1 MRCRKHN
8 AGQIASTRAN
18 TPFIASTSTSTREN
32 TFFLASN
39 AADKRTPLP
48 RHSYARYAL
57 PQSEEGKKVGMTRKK
72 TAGDE
77 ASATLCESYEGA
89 ARL

>member
-1 MRCRKHN
+1 MR
-8 AGQIASTRAN
+8 QISARRCQDNQINISTPATTQN
-18 TPFIASTSTSTREN
+18 K
-32 TFFLASN
+32 FFHAIYMR
-39 AADKRTPLP
+39 DV
-48 RHSYARYAL
+48 RYRN
-57 PQSEEGKKVGMTRKK
+57 QKKGGKIGMTRKK

>member
-1 MRCRKHN
+1 MR
-8 AGQIASTRAN
+8 
-18 TPFIASTSTSTREN
+18 
-32 TFFLASN
+32 
-39 AADKRTPLP
+39 DV
-48 RHSYARYAL
+48 RYRN
-57 PQSEEGKKVGMTRKK
+57 QKKGGKIGMTRKK